1 MSYSL
6 VVLPTF
12 SIKLKKLAKKYKN
25 IKFDLQILQE
35 ELLSNPKAG
44 IALQRNCYK
53 IRVANSSTSTGKS
66 GGFRVIYYF
75 IDNNNRIF
83 LMSIYS
89 KTQKENLSD
98 NELLELLKANDL
110 DK

>member
-53 IRVANSSTSTGKS
+53 IRVAYSSTSTGKS